1 MKIQLAFTL
10 AWWYRKRLKAN
21 DLRFNEAEDS
31 LGQGLLL
38 EAELSSDL
46 NDLVKDA
53 IEIADSYPEIIR
65 EIDHD
70 LDIHGLKK
78 KTMREADRR
87 FFERLNPS
95 FDSMADLP
103 DPDTCPLDL
112 EGGRPRMPAIIV
124 YVLLLLRGWI
134 GGPKS
139 TEFRLILKSI
149 TLHRFFETLQFQVPG
164 TSTVADNVNAVRE
177 STLHLIL
184 RSQLGHAKAKKLD
197 TFEKIV
203 IDSTS
208 VSANS
213 KYPTDSNLLAALAM
227 RMTGLFGRL
236 RKLKLGFPDWAK
248 QVFAIRAREIAGEI
262 ELQAKRIGMMS
273 GKQNVKTQRKVLY
286 AKIYTRVGRLV
297 RVFGP
302 ILATASKAVAKASL
316 PPSKARAVAKLI
328 EQSQRDLESIERIS
342 AYSRKRIFRDE
353 MAPASD
359 KVISISDEDT
369 AIIKKG
375 GWETESGYKPQ
386 LAFSGKGLATAHYLP
401 RGNAA
406 DSGQLL
412 NVLEANEQNTGVV
425 PKDISLDDGYTNR
438 KVREEYMAKHKG
450 RVEVFSFA
458 GAKGRSAIDQETYE
472 SDDYRKARNSR
483 SAVESRIFTLK
494 FNHGYEDV
502 MRRGLEAVRHE
513 QLTKVLSYNIRRIVW
528 LRKEKACAKRSEVLK
543 KDAA

>member
-1 MKIQLAFTL
+1 MKI
-10 AWWYRKRLKAN
+10 
-21 DLRFNEAEDS
+21 NELQFSGAENP
-31 LGQGLLL
+31 LEQGLLL

-53 IEIADSYPEIIR
+53 IEIADSYPEIIQ
-65 EIDHD
+65 EVDHD

-78 KTMREADRR
+78 KAMREADRR
-87 FFERLNPS
+87 YFEKLNPT
-95 FDSMADLP
+95 FDSMT
-103 DPDTCPLDL
+103 DPLDPVTCPLDL

-139 TEFRLILKSI
+139 TEFRLILKESI
-149 TLHRFFETLQFQVPG
+149 TLHRFFETHQFQIPG
-164 TSTVADNVNAVRE
+164 ASTVADNVNAVRE

-386 LAFSGKGLATAHYLP
+386 LAFSGKGLAAAHYLP

-412 NVLEANEQNTGVV
+412 NVLEADEQNTGVV

-438 KVREEYMAKHKG
+438 KMREEYMAKHKG